1 MSKKIVKQEKESASW
16 KMRYERCQQ
25 LLDEMTNE
33 RTRMISDL
41 SVATRQ
47 LSTLQKLCRTLH
59 SERQSL
65 LSKLE
70 HDKKMP
76 ELPPDAVSGEL
87 ADRFSE
93 VSMSAVAEWFSRP
106 DNAKSKPDQLKET
119 LQTVIENQFKLTK
132 DSAEPQLQVNG
143 EDLSPESPS
152 STRSPTSDEPAYD
165 TGVSSGSSVNG
176 DKVECVVE
184 NKSVD
189 EEEPKKA
196 NTKKAKETQSKRKAK
211 KT

>member
-59 SERQSL
+59 SERQVL

-70 HDKKMP
+70 QGKKMNS
-76 ELPPDAVSGEL
+76 ELLPPDVSGEI
-87 ADRFSE
+87 AERFTE
-93 VSMSAVAEWFSRP
+93 VSMCAMAEWFARA
-106 DNAKSKPDQLKET
+106 D
-119 LQTVIENQFKLTK
+119 
-132 DSAEPQLQVNG
+132 
-143 EDLSPESPS
+143 
-152 STRSPTSDEPAYD
+152 
-165 TGVSSGSSVNG
+165 
-176 DKVECVVE
+176 
-184 NKSVD
+184 
-189 EEEPKKA
+189 
-196 NTKKAKETQSKRKAK
+196 NTKAKRNENLIFG
-211 KT
+211 

>member
-65 LSKLE
+65 LTKLE
-70 HDKKMP
+70 HGKKVN
-76 ELPPDAVSGEL
+76 ELPPVIPG
-87 ADRFSE
+87 E
-93 VSMSAVAEWFSRP
+93 VSERVTEANMCAMAEWFAFA
-106 DNAKSKPDQLKET
+106 DTIKSKR
-119 LQTVIENQFKLTK
+119 N
-132 DSAEPQLQVNG
+132 
-143 EDLSPESPS
+143 
-152 STRSPTSDEPAYD
+152 
-165 TGVSSGSSVNG
+165 
-176 DKVECVVE
+176 
-184 NKSVD
+184 
-189 EEEPKKA
+189 
-196 NTKKAKETQSKRKAK
+196 
-211 KT
+211 

>member
-59 SERQSL
+59 SERQAL

-70 HDKKMP
+70 HGKKMP
-76 ELPPDAVSGEL
+76 ELPSDAVIGEM

-106 DNAKSKPDQLKET
+106 DNAKSKR
-119 LQTVIENQFKLTK
+119 N
-132 DSAEPQLQVNG
+132 
-143 EDLSPESPS
+143 
-152 STRSPTSDEPAYD
+152 
-165 TGVSSGSSVNG
+165 
-176 DKVECVVE
+176 
-184 NKSVD
+184 
-189 EEEPKKA
+189 
-196 NTKKAKETQSKRKAK
+196 
-211 KT
+211 

>member
-59 SERQSL
+59 SERQAL

-70 HDKKMP
+70 NGEKMP
-76 ELPPDAVSGEL
+76 ELPSGLLSGQL
-87 ADRFSE
+87 AERFTE
-93 VSMSAVAEWFSRP
+93 ASMCAMAEWFARAE
-106 DNAKSKPDQLKET
+106 NAT
-119 LQTVIENQFKLTK
+119 FK
-132 DSAEPQLQVNG
+132 
-143 EDLSPESPS
+143 
-152 STRSPTSDEPAYD
+152 R
-165 TGVSSGSSVNG
+165 
-176 DKVECVVE
+176 
-184 NKSVD
+184 
-189 EEEPKKA
+189 
-196 NTKKAKETQSKRKAK
+196 NTF
-211 KT
+211 

>member
-59 SERQSL
+59 SERQAL

-70 HDKKMP
+70 HGKKMP
-76 ELPPDAVSGEL
+76 ELPPEVTGEM
-87 ADRFSE
+87 AERFTE
-93 VSMSAVAEWFSRP
+93 VSMCAMAEWFART
-106 DNAKSKPDQLKET
+106 DNPKSKR
-119 LQTVIENQFKLTK
+119 N
-132 DSAEPQLQVNG
+132 
-143 EDLSPESPS
+143 
-152 STRSPTSDEPAYD
+152 
-165 TGVSSGSSVNG
+165 
-176 DKVECVVE
+176 
-184 NKSVD
+184 
-189 EEEPKKA
+189 
-196 NTKKAKETQSKRKAK
+196 
-211 KT
+211 

>member
-70 HDKKMP
+70 HGKKVTEVINQVLP
-76 ELPPDAVSGEL
+76 EGNERLTEAN
-87 ADRFSE
+87 
-93 VSMSAVAEWFSRP
+93 MCTMAEWFACA
-106 DNAKSKPDQLKET
+106 DTTKP
-119 LQTVIENQFKLTK
+119 
-132 DSAEPQLQVNG
+132 
-143 EDLSPESPS
+143 
-152 STRSPTSDEPAYD
+152 
-165 TGVSSGSSVNG
+165 
-176 DKVECVVE
+176 
-184 NKSVD
+184 
-189 EEEPKKA
+189 
-196 NTKKAKETQSKRKAK
+196 KRN
-211 KT
+211 

>member
-59 SERQSL
+59 SDRQAL

-70 HDKKMP
+70 HGKKMP
-76 ELPPDAVSGEL
+76 ELLPDAEL
-87 ADRFSE
+87 VDRFSE
-93 VSMSAVAEWFSRP
+93 VSMCAVAEFFARP
-106 DNAKSKPDQLKET
+106 DNAK
-119 LQTVIENQFKLTK
+119 FKR
-132 DSAEPQLQVNG
+132 N
-143 EDLSPESPS
+143 
-152 STRSPTSDEPAYD
+152 
-165 TGVSSGSSVNG
+165 
-176 DKVECVVE
+176 
-184 NKSVD
+184 
-189 EEEPKKA
+189 
-196 NTKKAKETQSKRKAK
+196 
-211 KT
+211 